1 MVEIQEIKK
10 LSDVLPKQEPLYPD
24 LVQVEAGKTINKE
37 VVLKEMNF
45 LPSGYGGEFIVA
57 KIELEGNDFS
67 ISYGGKAVVEKLKK
81 VEDKLPV
88 KMTLVQK
95 KSLESGRVYYD
106 VE

>member
-10 LSDVLPKQEPLYPD
+10 LTDVLPKQEPLYPD
-24 LVQVEAGKTINKE
+24 LVQVEAEKTINRE
-37 VVLKEMNF
+37 VVVKEINF

-57 KIELEGNDFS
+57 KIELEGNDLS

-81 VEDKLPV
+81 VKDSLPV
-88 KMTLVQK
+88 KMTLIQK
-95 KSLESGRVYYD
+95 KSLESGRKYYD